1 MLHKNLKLSRRTPA
15 VDLAL
20 TCPLC
25 GLTFQPSRKNTSD
38 KCVNDAVHIRAYW
51 LEKLPGVCAEGFSW
65 LSSKSTTSPHKHR
78 QTLTGAAASEGLS
91 YSMQESRWRTWSEEC
106 LFACRCVRVCAFG
119 RLTAAHHHAF
129 GMEVKL
135 VLYTSCS
142 TVYTM
147 AENMKMPIP
156 MKSSRQPTCTHTH
169 TQFSLDFLPLSMFCL

>member
-1 MLHKNLKLSRRTPA
+1 MLHRNPKLSRRIPA

-38 KCVNDAVHIRAYW
+38 KCVTNAAHIRAYR
-51 LEKLPGVCAEGFSW
+51 LEKLPGSGATQSVCAEGFSS

-91 YSMQESRWRTWSEEC
+91 YSMQESRWRTWSVEC
-106 LFACRCVRVCAFG
+106 LFACRCVRVCVFG

-169 TQFSLDFLPLSMFCL
+169 THTV

>member
-1 MLHKNLKLSRRTPA
+1 MLHRNPKLSRRTPA
-15 VDLAL
+15 VDSAL

-38 KCVNDAVHIRAYW
+38 KCVTDAAHIRAYW

-169 TQFSLDFLPLSMFCL
+169 THTV